1 MTGPD
6 PIKHTRP
13 FGTFA
18 LPYRPNGDGRARTGM
33 FAAPAER
40 FDDLSA
46 ANVVDG
52 TLVQAH
58 LLCTNRPSKVVGG
71 SRLAHG
77 RLNIAFVANS
87 QTAMRKSS
95 PPMRG
100 TVEDFGTRGE
110 AR

>member
-1 MTGPD
+1 
-6 PIKHTRP
+6 
-13 FGTFA
+13 
-18 LPYRPNGDGRARTGM
+18 M

-40 FDDLSA
+40 FDNLSA

-71 SRLAHG
+71 TRMARSRPNFAL
-77 RLNIAFVANS
+77 VANS
-87 QTAMRKSS
+87 QTALRKRS
-95 PPMRG
+95 PPIRG
-100 TVEDFGTRGE
+100 IVEDFGKHGE